1 MNNTESM
8 RTPAQA
14 TERRVAIVSGG
25 GTGIGRAICQRL
37 ARDGLRVVVAH
48 ARSATGARQTVEGI
62 AAAGGEAC
70 ALQAD
75 IRVEAEVQ
83 ALFAATRERYG
94 RIDVVINDAGIGHMK
109 VFRDVDMAAY
119 DRLFAVNARG
129 TFMMCRE
136 AARCIEDGGR
146 IVNIS
151 SGITVANSEGM
162 ALYAGS
168 KAALEAFAKVL
179 ARELAPRGIT
189 VNIVSPGMTDTPML
203 EGGDAAM
210 LRKVGASLAAMKR
223 LGQPEDIA
231 DAVAA
236 LVSNDG
242 RWITGQNI
250 HVDGG
255 TIII

>member
-1 MNNTESM
+1 MTRPDEL
-8 RTPAQA
+8 P
-14 TERRVAIVSGG
+14 RRVALVSGG
-25 GTGIGRAICQRL
+25 GTGIGRATCLRL
-37 ARDGLRVVVAH
+37 ARDGLRIAVGYS
-48 ARSATGARQTVEGI
+48 RSGTGAAQTVRDIE
-62 AAAGGEAC
+62 AAGGEAF
-70 ALQAD
+70 AHHAD
-75 IRVEAEVQ
+75 IREEASVQ
-83 ALFAATRERYG
+83 RFFAATKERYG
-94 RIDVVINDAGIGHMK
+94 RIDVVINNAGIGHMK
-109 VFRDVDMAAY
+109 PFAKIEMSAY
-119 DRLFAVNARG
+119 DQLFAVNTRG

-136 AARCIEDGGR
+136 AARVIEDHGR
-146 IVNIS
+146 IINLS

-203 EGGDAAM
+203 EGGDADM

-231 DAVAA
+231 DGIAA
-236 LVSNDG
+236 LVSPDG

-250 HVDGG
+250 HIDGG
-255 TIII
+255 TIIV

>member
-1 MNNTESM
+1 MNGHSP
-8 RTPAQA
+8 RIAL
-14 TERRVAIVSGG
+14 VSGG

-37 ARDGLRVVVAH
+37 ARDGLHVVVAYGH
-48 ARSATGARQTVEGI
+48 SQQAAAETVASITASGGI
-62 AAAGGEAC
+62 ASS
-70 ALQAD
+70 LKAD
-75 IRVEAEVQ
+75 IREEAEVA
-83 ALFAATRERYG
+83 ALFKATLERHG
-94 RIDVVINDAGIGHMK
+94 QLDVLINNAGIGHLCAFK
-109 VFRDVDMAAY
+109 DTSMADY
-119 DRLFAVNARG
+119 DRLFAINARG
-129 TFMMCRE
+129 SFMMCRE
-136 AARCIEDGGR
+136 AARCLRDSGR
-146 IVNIS
+146 IINIS
-151 SGITVANSEGM
+151 SGITVANSAGM

-189 VNIVSPGMTDTPML
+189 VNNVLPGMTDTPML
-203 EGGDAAM
+203 ESGDAPM
-210 LRKVGASLAAMKR
+210 LRKVGAKLAAMQR

-255 TIII
+255 TNII

>member
-1 MNNTESM
+1 MNDPLS
-8 RTPAQA
+8 PHDAA
-14 TERRVAIVSGG
+14 ASRVAIVTGG
-25 GTGIGRAICQRL
+25 GTGIGRAISLRL
-37 ARDGLRVVVAH
+37 ARDGLRVVVVWS
-48 ARSATGARQTVEGI
+48 RSAEGAQQTVGHIE
-62 AAAGGEAC
+62 AQGGTAF
-70 ALQAD
+70 AHQAD
-75 IRVEAEVQ
+75 IAREDDVL
-83 ALFAATRERYG
+83 ALFAAAKARYG
-94 RIDVVINDAGIGHMK
+94 RIDVVINNAGIGHMK
-109 VFRDVDMAAY
+109 SLKDIRMETY
-119 DRLFAVNARG
+119 DHIFSVNARG

-136 AARCIEDGGR
+136 AARTLEDGGR

-210 LRKVGASLAAMKR
+210 LRKVGASLAALKR
-223 LGQPEDIA
+223 LGQPEDVA
-231 DAVAA
+231 DGVAA

>member
-1 MNNTESM
+1 MNDALSLS
-8 RTPAQA
+8 TPHAV
-14 TERRVAIVSGG
+14 RVAIVTGG
-25 GTGIGRAICQRL
+25 GTGIGRAISLRL
-37 ARDGLRVVVAH
+37 ARDGLRVVVVWS
-48 ARSATGARQTVEGI
+48 RSAEGARQTVTDIEAQGG
-62 AAAGGEAC
+62 AAFAH
-70 ALQAD
+70 QAD
-75 IRVEAEVQ
+75 IAREDDVL
-83 ALFAATRERYG
+83 ALFAATKARYG
-94 RIDVVINDAGIGHMK
+94 RIDVVINNAGIGHMK
-109 VFRDVDMAAY
+109 PFRDIRMEAY
-119 DRLFAVNARG
+119 DHIFSVNARG

-151 SGITVANSEGM
+151 SGITVSNSEGM

-203 EGGDAAM
+203 EGGDAAL
-210 LRKVGASLAAMKR
+210 LRKVGASMAAMKR
-223 LGQPEDIA
+223 LGQAEDVA
-231 DAVAA
+231 DGVAA
-236 LVSNDG
+236 LVSSDG

>member
-1 MNNTESM
+1 MNHPLS
-8 RTPAQA
+8 PPDS
-14 TERRVAIVSGG
+14 RRVAIVTGG
-25 GTGIGRAICQRL
+25 GTGIGRALCRRL
-37 ARDGLRVVVAH
+37 ARDGLRIVVVWS
-48 ARSATGARQTVEGI
+48 RSADGARQTVDDIE
-62 AAAGGEAC
+62 AQGGTAF
-70 ALQAD
+70 AHQAD
-75 IRVEAEVQ
+75 ITREDDVL
-83 ALFAATRERYG
+83 ALFAAAKARYG
-94 RIDVVINDAGIGHMK
+94 RIDVVINNAGIGHMQPVK
-109 VFRDVDMAAY
+109 DIRMEAY
-119 DRLFAVNARG
+119 DHIFSVNARG

-136 AARCIEDGGR
+136 AARTLEEGGR

-151 SGITVANSEGM
+151 SGITVTNSEGM

-203 EGGDAAM
+203 EGGDAVM
-210 LRKVGASLAAMKR
+210 LRKVGANLAALKR

-231 DAVAA
+231 DGVAA
-236 LVSNDG
+236 LISTDG